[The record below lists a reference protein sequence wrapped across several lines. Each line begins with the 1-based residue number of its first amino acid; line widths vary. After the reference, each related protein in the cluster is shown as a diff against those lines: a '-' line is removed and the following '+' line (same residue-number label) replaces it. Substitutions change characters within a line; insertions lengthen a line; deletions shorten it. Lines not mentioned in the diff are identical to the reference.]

1 MYTNKD
7 SRDNKV
13 HVHVTYPYIFLLKY
27 HYLKRCRDVLDF
39 IIPTAIPTLFY
50 NFIVFYNM

>member
-27 HYLKRCRDVLDF
+27 HYSKRCRDVLDF

-50 NFIVFYNM
+50 NFIAF